1 MELNIDQLFTA
12 DSLLTLQGGAAA
24 AYIVPTVLNQ
34 FWALPR
40 WLSQLIS
47 ALIALGLSGYA
58 AWISAEPTV
67 WTWVVAVFNAFLITF
82 TALGLNQYL
91 GKIFGRPETS
101 APPTPAPQTPAPAPA
116 AKPAAVPAGQAAA
129 GLPVEAEQAPRAPMP
144 APARRSNR
152 GWSRSWL

>member
-1 MELNIDQLFTA
+1 MELNIDQLFTS

-40 WLSQLIS
+40 WLSQVLS
-47 ALIALGLSGYA
+47 ALIALGLSAYA
-58 AWISAEPTV
+58 ASISADPTV

-91 GKIFGRPETS
+91 GKLFGKK
-101 APPTPAPQTPAPAPA
+101 QTPAPAPQPAVAGAPGGDVRFGSSDGADGA
-116 AKPAAVPAGQAAA
+116 APAPTG
-129 GLPVEAEQAPRAPMP
+129 P